1 MPLLFALA
9 AMASAAEPGQWV
21 EGGPGDPWFG
31 VSVALSGRTLAVG
44 NSPGGP
50 GEPWAWIFEES
61 DGRWVQT
68 AAIADD
74 ELPIGNHG
82 VTQIR
87 VELAGDTLA
96 LYSGSWP
103 ERVRLY
109 AREGT
114 RWARLPFEAPD
125 AVDVD
130 VEGDVIA
137 VLTGTAVELYDRG
150 DGVRHQASLELG
162 IDSAPHD
169 VVLGEARIAV
179 GLPHMG
185 VPTADVPGGRVVT
198 FTRGTTGWHRRE
210 VLVGEPR
217 HSALGF
223 GVALAGVAVV
233 ASAPFE
239 TSPTA
244 PAERVGSL
252 WSSDTSG
259 PVDPLWA
266 ASGGALMASTMDS
279 LAADER
285 FVVSGLHFV
294 TASGTWGGYAVVER
308 GTPGALFVRD
318 EQHLPHF
325 GFSVAL
331 DGDRL
336 AVGSPRMDRREPG
349 RVWVGPVLP
358 AGE

>member
-1 MPLLFALA
+1 MPPLFALA
-9 AMASAAEPGQWV
+9 AVVSAAEPGQWL

-50 GEPWAWIFEES
+50 GEPWAWIYEES
-61 DGRWVQT
+61 GGAWVQT
-68 AAIADD
+68 ATIADD
-74 ELPIGNHG
+74 ERPTGNHG
-82 VTQIR
+82 MTQIQ

-96 LYSGSWP
+96 LFSGSWP

-109 AREGT
+109 AREGKG
-114 RWARLPFEAPD
+114 WARMPFEAPD

-130 VEGDVIA
+130 VEGDEIA

-150 DGVRHQASLELG
+150 EGVRHRASLELG
-162 IDSAPHD
+162 VDWAPHD
-169 VVLGEARIAV
+169 VVLGEGRIAV
-179 GLPHMG
+179 GFPNMG
-185 VPTADVPGGRVVT
+185 GPADVPGGRVVT
-198 FTRGTTGWHRRE
+198 FTSGTAGWHRRE

-217 HSALGF
+217 HSALGY
-223 GVALAGVAVV
+223 GVALAGPAVV

-244 PAERVGSL
+244 PAVRVGSL
-252 WSSDTSG
+252 WSSDGPG

-279 LAADER
+279 LAADGR
-285 FVVSGLHFV
+285 FVVSGLHVV
-294 TASGTWGGYAVVER
+294 TATGMWGGYVVVER
-308 GTPGALFVRD
+308 GTPGATFVR
-318 EQHLPHF
+318 EEEHLPHF

-331 DGDRL
+331 DGDQL

-349 RVWVGPVLP
+349 RVWVGPVIS